1 MAARQRLN
9 AGHLAMT
16 LPRRPTSGEVRA
28 GAIERLKQAVDD
40 RRRAREQRDATLGGP
55 TERTAVAALAAA
67 TERVA
72 AREAWVKYLEHGY

>member
-9 AGHLAMT
+9 ASRLAMT
-16 LPRRPTSGEVRA
+16 LPRRPTSREVRA
-28 GAIERLKQAVDD
+28 LAIERLKQAVND

-55 TERTAVAALAAA
+55 AERTALDALAAA

-72 AREAWVKYLEHGY
+72 VREAWVKYIEHGY